1 LEAADLQL
9 TAHPQGTLLAVRA
22 RAGGRVNGVVGV
34 RQGALMVSVTQAPE
48 KGKANQA
55 IANVLAEVFRCGKM
69 QIELVRGQ
77 TSPDKQFLLVG
88 MDHKHV
94 IERIK
99 TVLGA

>member
-1 LEAADLQL
+1 LDAADLQL
-9 TAHPQGTLLAVRA
+9 ATHPQGTLLAVRA

-55 IANVLAEVFRCGKM
+55 IVTVLAKVFGCGKM

-88 MDHKHV
+88 MDHQQV
-94 IERIK
+94 LERIEN
-99 TVLGA
+99 VLAE

>member
-1 LEAADLQL
+1 M
-9 TAHPQGTLLAVRA
+9 
-22 RAGGRVNGVVGV
+22 NGVVGV

-55 IANVLAEVFRCGKM
+55 IVTVLAEVLRCGKM

-88 MDHKHV
+88 MDQRQV
-94 IERIK
+94 FERIE
-99 TVLGA
+99 TILAD

>member
-1 LEAADLQL
+1 MNSDEIQL
-9 TAHPQGTLLAVRA
+9 AEHPRGTLLPVRA

-55 IANVLAEVFRCGKM
+55 IVAVLAEVLDCGKM
-69 QIELVRGQ
+69 QIELARGP

-88 MDHKHV
+88 IDHKQAAEQ
-94 IERIK
+94 IREA
-99 TVLGA
+99 LAE